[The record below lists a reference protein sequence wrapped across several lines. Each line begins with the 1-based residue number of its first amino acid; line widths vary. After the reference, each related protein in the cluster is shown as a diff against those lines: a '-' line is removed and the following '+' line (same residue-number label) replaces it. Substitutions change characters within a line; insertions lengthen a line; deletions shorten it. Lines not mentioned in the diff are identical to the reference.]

1 MQRTDRPV
9 SPIFFLMEE
18 MIKVG
23 LVAAVAFLMLG
34 HSGVLAEEPK
44 KIRDNSFLIEE
55 AYNQE
60 PGVIQHIQTF
70 LYTRDKSWFY
80 TFTDE
85 WPVCRETHQLSVTV
99 PVHHIDSDGT
109 ETGIGDVLLNY
120 RYQAILK
127 DPFALAPRF
136 SLIFP
141 TGNDEKGLGDAA
153 LGFQVGIPASIE
165 LTDRWVTHWNL
176 GATYIPNAKGP
187 NGIRRDTSGFFYG
200 ASLIYLLSEN
210 FNLLVEA
217 VGNAQDNIREDG
229 SLRREESFFINPGLR
244 FALNFKSGLQVVPG
258 ISMPI
263 GVGPSEGERGV
274 FVYLSLEH
282 PLF

>member
-1 MQRTDRPV
+1 
-9 SPIFFLMEE
+9 

-23 LVAAVAFLMLG
+23 LLAAIAFVMLG
-34 HSGVLAEEPK
+34 HSGALAEEPK
-44 KIRDNSFLIEE
+44 KIRDNSFLLEE

-60 PGVIQHIQTF
+60 AGVIQHIQSF
-70 LYTRDKSWFY
+70 LYTRDKSWIY
-80 TFTDE
+80 TFTEE
-85 WPVCRETHQLSVTV
+85 WPVPGETHQLSVTV
-99 PVHHIDSDGT
+99 PVTHIHSDGT
-109 ETGIGDVLLNY
+109 ETGIGDILLNY
-120 RYQAILK
+120 RYQAVLK
-127 DPFALAPRF
+127 DPVAISPRF
-136 SLIFP
+136 SLILP
-141 TGNDEKGLGDAA
+141 TGNAENGLGDAS

-165 LTDRWVTHWNL
+165 LTDKWVNHWNL

-187 NGIRRDTSGFFYG
+187 NGTRRDLNGFFYG

-210 FNLLVEA
+210 FNFLVEG
-217 VGNAQDNIREDG
+217 VGSSHETIEGGG
-229 SLRREESFFINPGLR
+229 SLRMENSFFINPGLR

>member
-1 MQRTDRPV
+1 M
-9 SPIFFLMEE
+9 
-18 MIKVG
+18 
-23 LVAAVAFLMLG
+23 
-34 HSGVLAEEPK
+34 
-44 KIRDNSFLIEE
+44 
-55 AYNQE
+55 
-60 PGVIQHIQTF
+60 
-70 LYTRDKSWFY
+70 
-80 TFTDE
+80 
-85 WPVCRETHQLSVTV
+85 TV
-99 PVHHIDSDGT
+99 PVNHIDSDGT

-120 RYQAILK
+120 RYQAVLK

-141 TGNDEKGLGDAA
+141 TGNDEKGLGVAS
-153 LGFQVGIPASIE
+153 LWFQVGIPASIE
-165 LTDRWVTHWNL
+165 LADKWVTHWNL
-176 GATYIPNAKGP
+176 GATYIPNAKGQ
-187 NGIRRDTSGFFYG
+187 NGIRRDLNGFFYG

-217 VGNAQDNIREDG
+217 VGSAHETIEEDG
-229 SLRREESFFINPGLR
+229 SLRREESFFLNPGLR
-244 FALNFKSGLQVVPG
+244 FALDFKSGLQVVPG

>member
-1 MQRTDRPV
+1 MRR
-9 SPIFFLMEE
+9 
-18 MIKVG
+18 VG
-23 LVAAVAFLMLG
+23 PLAVLAFVMLG
-34 HSGVLAEEPK
+34 HSGVFAEEPK
-44 KIRDNSFLIEE
+44 KIRDNSFLLEE

-60 PGVIQHIQTF
+60 RGVIQHIQAF
-70 LYTRDKSWFY
+70 QHMRDKSWNY
-80 TFTDE
+80 TFTEE
-85 WPVCRETHQLSVTV
+85 WPVPKETHQLSATV
-99 PVHHIDSDGT
+99 PANHIHSDGT
-109 ETGIGDVLLNY
+109 ETGIGDIQLNY
-120 RYQAILK
+120 RYQAVLK
-127 DPFALAPRF
+127 DPIALAPRF

-141 TGNDEKGLGDAA
+141 TGSDEKGLGDAS

-165 LTDRWVTHWNL
+165 LADKWVTHWNL

-187 NGIRRDTSGFFYG
+187 NGIRRDLNGFFYG
-200 ASLIYLLSEN
+200 ASLVYLLSEN

-217 VGNAQDNIREDG
+217 VGSTHDTIQEDG
-229 SLRREESFFINPGLR
+229 SLRREESFLINPGLR
-244 FALNFKSGLQVVPG
+244 FAINFQSGLQVVPG

>member
-1 MQRTDRPV
+1 MRP
-9 SPIFFLMEE
+9 E
-18 MIKVG
+18 MKKAG
-23 LVAAVAFLMLG
+23 LLAAIAFVMLG
-34 HSGVLAEEPK
+34 HPDVLAEEPK

-70 LYTRDKSWFY
+70 LYTRDGSWIY
-80 TFTDE
+80 TFTEE
-85 WPVCRETHQLSVTV
+85 WPVPKETHQLSATV
-99 PVHHIDSDGT
+99 PVSHIGSDGA

-120 RYQAILK
+120 RYQAVLK
-127 DPFALAPRF
+127 GPIAVAPRL
-136 SLIFP
+136 SLILP
-141 TGNDEKGLGDAA
+141 TGNNAKGLGDAA
-153 LGFQVGIPASIE
+153 LGYQVGIPASIE
-165 LTDRWVTHWNL
+165 LADRWVTHWNL
-176 GATYIPNAKGP
+176 GATYIPDAKGP
-187 NGIRRDTSGFFYG
+187 NGIRRDLNGFFYG
-200 ASLIYLLSEN
+200 ASLICLLSEN

-217 VGNAQDNIREDG
+217 VGSAHETFEEDG
-229 SLRREESFFINPGLR
+229 SLHRENSFFINPGLR